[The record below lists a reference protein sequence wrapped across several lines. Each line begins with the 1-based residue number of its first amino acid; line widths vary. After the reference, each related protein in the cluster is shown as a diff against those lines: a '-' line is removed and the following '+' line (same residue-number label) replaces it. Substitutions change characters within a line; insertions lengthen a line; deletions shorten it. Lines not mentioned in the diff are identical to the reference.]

1 LSEAEP
7 GPYDK
12 IGYFRAEERAKM
24 LATMSE
30 LIEEARRKAT
40 SRNTRSRDRPKWTNL
55 AGKLIWYRD
64 QILRSMNYE
73 ALQKEMEELRQI
85 VNKRLKL
92 KGQENLKKPPLTP
105 LSGNEK
111 ALP

>member
-1 LSEAEP
+1 
-7 GPYDK
+7 
-12 IGYFRAEERAKM
+12 M

-73 ALQKEMEELRQI
+73 ALQKEMEELKQI
-85 VNKRLKL
+85 VNKRLKM
-92 KGQENLKKPPLTP
+92 KGQENLKKPPSTP
-105 LSGNEK
+105 LSENEK